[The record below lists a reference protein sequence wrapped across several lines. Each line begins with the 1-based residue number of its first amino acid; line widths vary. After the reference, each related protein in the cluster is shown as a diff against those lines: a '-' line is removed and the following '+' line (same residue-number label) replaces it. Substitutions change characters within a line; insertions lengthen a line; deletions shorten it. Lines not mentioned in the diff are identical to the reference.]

1 MHKANEIAEP
11 LIIRHQGANRMWR
24 EVLHLGTKC
33 TFPAGYVQPGISG
46 EGFYFIKKG
55 TVRLAY
61 TSLGG
66 QERVVFMIGHD
77 SLFNEIPALKSQVTP
92 GVGFQCIE
100 LVEAWRFPASLLT
113 DTDFISAY
121 PHLISNLLQSMAV
134 KSELLFSHATEGIF
148 SSTIRRL
155 CQILLSMAHEHKHS
169 GLSQTDVATMLGVH
183 QTTIARSV
191 RILRENN
198 IIGRFTKKEL
208 EILDQDRLSKIAE
221 GKLTLDE
228 LR

>member
-1 MHKANEIAEP
+1 MHKGNEVVRP
-11 LIIRHQGANRMWR
+11 LIIRHQGANRVWR
-24 EVLHLGTKC
+24 EVLHLGTRC
-33 TFPAGYVQPGISG
+33 TFPAGHVQPGISG

-66 QERVVFMIGHD
+66 QERVVLMIGHD

-100 LVEAWRFPASLLT
+100 RVEAWRFPASLLT
-113 DTDFISAY
+113 DTDFISAR

-134 KSELLFSHATEGIF
+134 KSELLFSHATEGVF
-148 SSTIRRL
+148 SSTTRRL
-155 CQILLSMAHEHKHS
+155 CQILFSMAHEHNHS

-208 EILDQDRLSKIAE
+208 EILDQDRLSEIAE
-221 GKLTLDE
+221 GKVTLE
-228 LR
+228 GLR